1 MALNLDTEEAVDYGA
16 GNTPLLNVSND
27 FLGEFDLALL
37 GYVELVSEAER
48 ELRRRELAIE
58 LGVKADA
65 ITDDQLPRV
74 AYNGACD
81 IATVQILAS
90 DNDAV
95 KPGSAWALWFDQDA
109 TGKAVKFAAGRI
121 RQFMAACMGEDPKSN
136 QFKANNARQ
145 ALLSTDLSSGE
156 ARVHLSRR
164 ERQGKGEY
172 AGQTFGNDRYSPLE

>member
-27 FLGEFDLALL
+27 FLGEFDLAVL
-37 GYVELVSEAER
+37 GYAELVSETER
-48 ELRRRELAIE
+48 ELRRRELALE
-58 LGVKADA
+58 LGCKVDQ
-65 ITDDQLPRV
+65 ITDDQLPRL

-81 IATVQILAS
+81 IASVQILAS
-90 DNDAV
+90 DNPEV
-95 KPGSAWALWFDQDA
+95 KVGSLWALWFDQDA
-109 TGKAVKFAAGRI
+109 TGKATKFAAGRI

-136 QFKANNARQ
+136 QFKANDARK

-156 ARVHLSRR
+156 AHVHLSRR

-172 AGQTFGNDRYSPLE
+172 AGQTFGNDRYTPLD